1 MSNSVRIK
9 RKKQHKFTKAEARR
23 LSGGK
28 YWIMG
33 LETKEALLIQL
44 GVELGPKQV
53 DKVGRVKRARG
64 MVVWGQCTISDMK
77 ALKPY
82 WRKTFFWGPDCPDH
96 IMKDRVQA
104 RRAPQLQPDGSI
116 KQVPHHIA
124 EVDWMDEEFRK
135 TVGADEI
142 HS

>member
-1 MSNSVRIK
+1 MFRIK
-9 RKKQHKFTKAEARR
+9 QKKPKFSKAEALR

-33 LETKEALLIQL
+33 IETSETLLTQL

-64 MVVWGQCTISDMK
+64 MVVWGQCTIPD
-77 ALKPY
+77 LKTLRPY
-82 WRKTFFWGPDCPDH
+82 WKTTFFWGPDCPDN
-96 IMKDRVQA
+96 IMKDRVRA
-104 RRAPQLQPDGSI
+104 RRAPQLQLDGSI
-116 KQVPHHIA
+116 KKVPHKIA

-135 TVGADEI
+135 KVGADKETMI
-142 HS
+142 